1 MPAQSRRCTE
11 GLRDG
16 LLGRESGRQ
25 GRRAAST
32 TPLWQL
38 RFVMGEE
45 SIDDGGAP
53 LHDRGEPG
61 HVDGIHSD
69 GDDHW
74 LRTPDYST
82 VTDLARFLG

>member
-1 MPAQSRRCTE
+1 
-11 GLRDG
+11 
-16 LLGRESGRQ
+16 
-25 GRRAAST
+25 
-32 TPLWQL
+32 
-38 RFVMGEE
+38 MGEE

-69 GDDHW
+69 GDDHR